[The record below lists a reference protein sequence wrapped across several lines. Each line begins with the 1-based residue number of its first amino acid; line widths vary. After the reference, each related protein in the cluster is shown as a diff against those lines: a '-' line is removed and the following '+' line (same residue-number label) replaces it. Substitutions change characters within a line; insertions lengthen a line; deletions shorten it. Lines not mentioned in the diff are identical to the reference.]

1 MNSDGIFQRLKLGA
15 KHVLFFLLNRYPVGV
30 LKQTHGLG
38 LSGSSGGER
47 NRKVAYSKSRSLS
60 PEHNLCPRP
69 TVVEYLR
76 LCLPYSRIM
85 QPAMSLFDQIYIFV
99 FNFIYSHIEH
109 SY

>member
-47 NRKVAYSKSRSLS
+47 NRNVAYRDPS
-60 PEHNLCPRP
+60 PPNTIYAPAPSWSNTRVLTRESCNL
-69 TVVEYLR
+69 
-76 LCLPYSRIM
+76 
-85 QPAMSLFDQIYIFV
+85 
-99 FNFIYSHIEH
+99 
-109 SY
+109 